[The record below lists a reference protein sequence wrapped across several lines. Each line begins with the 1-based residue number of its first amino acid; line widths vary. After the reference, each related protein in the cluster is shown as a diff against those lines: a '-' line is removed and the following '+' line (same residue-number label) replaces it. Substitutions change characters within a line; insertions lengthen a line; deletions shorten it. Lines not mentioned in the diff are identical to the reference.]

1 MGLIQWNAFIPLSPT
16 ALVVTVVGPQGP
28 KPFLF
33 ITGSR
38 FLFKSGILGKNFPFY
53 FIMSWLP
60 DMISDF
66 YIRQFLRH
74 NLCHVTV
81 CVAQYYC
88 TGSCCLRPLSSA
100 NAKQFSGVSKGSSL
114 GFSRIYVYIIRQSWR
129 TILLLAAL
137 PQLPNHHHPMIP
149 ERP

>member
-1 MGLIQWNAFIPLSPT
+1 MLVSTSLTVAAVYRVSVQFHTGVGFTVVAIRNHHPYHGPNAFITLSPT

-60 DMISDF
+60 DMID
-66 YIRQFLRH
+66 
-74 NLCHVTV
+74 
-81 CVAQYYC
+81 
-88 TGSCCLRPLSSA
+88 
-100 NAKQFSGVSKGSSL
+100 
-114 GFSRIYVYIIRQSWR
+114 R
-129 TILLLAAL
+129 T
-137 PQLPNHHHPMIP
+137 
-149 ERP
+149 